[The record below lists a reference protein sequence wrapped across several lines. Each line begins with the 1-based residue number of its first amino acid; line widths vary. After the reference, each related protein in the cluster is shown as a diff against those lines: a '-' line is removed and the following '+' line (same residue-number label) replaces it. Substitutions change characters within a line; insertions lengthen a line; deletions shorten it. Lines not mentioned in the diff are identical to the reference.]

1 MASPSPLENLRD
13 FMQPRVEALRDQL
26 EGSLRHG
33 IQSLRHEANTR
44 LRRRTLRRDLDHF
57 WIRLGKT
64 AFRMVES
71 GEVQHPGLE
80 KAMQRIRD
88 IEEEM
93 QTLERPQDS

>member
-1 MASPSPLENLRD
+1 
-13 FMQPRVEALRDQL
+13 
-26 EGSLRHG
+26 
-33 IQSLRHEANTR
+33 
-44 LRRRTLRRDLDHF
+44 LRRDLDHF